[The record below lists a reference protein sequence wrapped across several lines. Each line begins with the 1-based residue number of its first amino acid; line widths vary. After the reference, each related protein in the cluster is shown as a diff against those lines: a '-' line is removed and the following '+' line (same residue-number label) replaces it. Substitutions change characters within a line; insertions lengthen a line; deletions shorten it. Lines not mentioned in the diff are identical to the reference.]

1 MGKISLSC
9 CDLSGLP
16 ALVNDI
22 VIVSGT
28 RVVPPGA
35 VGEVWLRGPNI
46 MKEYWNDPGTV
57 LKTNL

>member
-9 CDLSGLP
+9 YDLSGLP